1 MVPRPEV
8 LAQLARL
15 LSDEELRSA
24 DDAALGAAVDSKF
37 WNLVE
42 GLLAEAAVSDD
53 VNDRASAEAYLES
66 RVDFLGVVLSG
77 EQRSRLSETLMAGVQ
92 SW

>member
-15 LSDEELRSA
+15 LNDEELRSA
-24 DDAALGAAVDSKF
+24 DDAALRAAVDSKF

-42 GLLAEAAVSDD
+42 GLLGEAAVCDD

-66 RVDFLGVVLSG
+66 RVDFLGVVLSE

>member
-15 LSDEELRSA
+15 LNDEELRSA